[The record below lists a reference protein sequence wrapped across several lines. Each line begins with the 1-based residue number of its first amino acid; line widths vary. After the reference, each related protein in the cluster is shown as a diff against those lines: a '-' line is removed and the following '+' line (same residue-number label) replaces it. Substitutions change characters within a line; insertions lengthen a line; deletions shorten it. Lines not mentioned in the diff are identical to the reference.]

1 MTEFGDGPRWGPA
14 SGGAARQLVLLL
26 HGVGADGFDL
36 IDLAPGWGRAVPD
49 ALFLA
54 PHGPE
59 PCDLAPYGRQWF
71 SLADRAP
78 ARMAAGAE
86 AAASRLAPW
95 ITAQAAAH
103 GIPLASI
110 AIMGFSQGCMTALA
124 TGLRMQPQVAG
135 ILGYSGALAGA
146 ATLPGWIA
154 TRPPVCLV
162 HGEADEVVSVEAGR
176 LAEATLR
183 AAGVPVEA
191 TYRAGL
197 GHGLDEAGI
206 MTGALFLQRVL
217 QAPRMTGA

>member
-78 ARMAAGAE
+78 GPMAAGA
-86 AAASRLAPW
+86 AAAAGLLGPW
-95 ITAQAAAH
+95 IAGQAAAL
-103 GIPLASI
+103 GIPPASV
-110 AIMGFSQGCMTALA
+110 AIMGFSQGCMAALA
-124 TGLRMQPQVAG
+124 TGLRMQPPVAG

-146 ATLPGWIA
+146 GALADWIA
-154 TRPPVCLV
+154 ARPPTCLV
-162 HGEADEVVSVEAGR
+162 HGEADEVVPVGASR

-183 AAGVPVEA
+183 AAGVAVEA
-191 TYRAGL
+191 TFRPGL
-197 GHGLDEAGI
+197 GHTLDEVGI

-217 QAPRMTGA
+217 GARMTGV